1 MARKKLTIKR
11 DDIVKAALRL
21 FSEHG
26 YNKTS
31 VRQIVKEANT
41 SMGNLYF
48 HFPNKQSILEYLCSD
63 FVSILRKQIKKI
75 HSISVSPE
83 VGFALDFKIGYL
95 ATLED
100 ETFSKIFA
108 MARKTPE
115 IHQHSLENKRIR
127 LQTFFGEHISEE
139 ELLTL
144 AVAIQGIAD
153 SIFEQKRRKQLKTSA
168 DKLSNTII
176 DYSLRLL
183 GYSPFRIQEIIE
195 EVNQY
200 ILENKITPQK
210 FFSLPEIISKDESN
224 RIQNITTG

>member
-1 MARKKLTIKR
+1 MPPKKQKIKR
-11 DDIVKAALRL
+11 DDIIKAALKL
-21 FSEHG
+21 FSEVG

-31 VRQIVKEANT
+31 VREIVKEANT

-63 FVSILRKQIKKI
+63 FVDVLRKQIKKI
-75 HSISVSPE
+75 HDISVSPE

-100 ETFSKIFA
+100 KTFSKIFA

-127 LQTFFGEHISEE
+127 LQTFFGDRISED
-139 ELLTL
+139 ELEIMAT
-144 AVAIQGIAD
+144 AIQGIAD
-153 SIFEQKRRKQLKTSA
+153 SIFEQKRNKLIKTSSE
-168 DKLSNTII
+168 KLSNTII

-183 GYSPFRIQEIIE
+183 GYSQFRIQEIIE

-200 ILENKITPQK
+200 ISENNITPK
-210 FFSLPEIISKDESN
+210 EFFSFPEFVNKE
-224 RIQNITTG
+224 

>member
-1 MARKKLTIKR
+1 MAKKKSNIKR
-11 DDIVKAALRL
+11 DDIVKAALKL
-21 FSEHG
+21 FSENG

-63 FVSILRKQIKKI
+63 FVEVLRKQIKKI
-75 HSISVSPE
+75 RDVSVSPE

-127 LQTFFGEHISEE
+127 LQTFFGDRISED
-139 ELLTL
+139 ELETM

-153 SIFEQKRRKQLKTSA
+153 SIFEQKRRKLLKTSA
-168 DKLSNTII
+168 ENLSNTII

-183 GYSPFRIQEIIE
+183 GYSQFRIQEVIE
-195 EVNQY
+195 EVNHY
-200 ILENKITPQK
+200 IRENNITPQE
-210 FFSLPEIISKDESN
+210 FFSLPEISN
-224 RIQNITTG
+224 KKEAD

>member
-1 MARKKLTIKR
+1 MAVKKVKIKR
-11 DDIVKAALRL
+11 DEIVKAALKL

-31 VRQIVKEANT
+31 VRQIVKAANT

-63 FVSILRKQIKKI
+63 FVNVLRRQIKNI
-75 HSISVSPE
+75 HDVSVSPE

-100 ETFSKIFA
+100 DTFSKIFA

-127 LQTFFGEHISEE
+127 LHTFFGDRISEE
-139 ELLTL
+139 ELETM

-153 SIFEQKRRKQLKTSA
+153 SIFEQKRRKHLKTSSE
-168 DKLSNTII
+168 KLSNTII

-183 GYSPFRIQEIIE
+183 GYSQFRIQEIID
-195 EVNQY
+195 EVSQY
-200 ILENKITPQK
+200 INENNITPQK
-210 FFSLPEIISKDESN
+210 FFSLPEFSN
-224 RIQNITTG
+224 KE

>member
-1 MARKKLTIKR
+1 MAGKKLNIKR
-11 DDIVKAALRL
+11 DDIIKAALKL

-63 FVSILRKQIKKI
+63 FVEVLRKQIKKI
-75 HSISVSPE
+75 RDISVSPE

-100 ETFSKIFA
+100 KTFSKIFA

-127 LQTFFGEHISEE
+127 LQTFFGDRISED
-139 ELLTL
+139 ELETM

-168 DKLSNTII
+168 EKLSNTII

-183 GYSPFRIQEIIE
+183 GYSQFRIQEVIK
-195 EVNQY
+195 EVSHY
-200 ILENKITPQK
+200 IHENKITPQE
-210 FFSLPEIISKDESN
+210 FFSLPEISNKDK
-224 RIQNITTG
+224 TGLNTN

>member
-1 MARKKLTIKR
+1 MTKKRRTKIKR
-11 DDIVKAALRL
+11 DDIVKAALKL
-21 FSEHG
+21 FGEVG

-31 VRQIVKEANT
+31 VRQIVAEANT

-63 FVSILRKQIKKI
+63 FVNTLRKQIKKI
-75 HSISVSPE
+75 HTISISPE

-115 IHQHSLENKRIR
+115 IHRHSLENKQIR
-127 LQTFFGEHISEE
+127 LKTFFGNRISSEE
-139 ELLTL
+139 LETM
-144 AVAIQGIAD
+144 AAAIQGIAD
-153 SIFEQKRRKQLKTSA
+153 AIFEQKHNRSIKTNS

-183 GYSPFRIQEIIE
+183 GYSQFRIQEIIE

-200 ILENKITPQK
+200 IKDNKITPQD
-210 FFSLPEIISKDESN
+210 FFSLPEV
-224 RIQNITTG
+224 TGKG

>member
-1 MARKKLTIKR
+1 MPLKKSKIKR
-11 DDIVKAALRL
+11 DDIIKAALKL
-21 FSEHG
+21 FSELG

-31 VRQIVKEANT
+31 VRQIVKEADT

-63 FVSILRKQIKKI
+63 FVDVLRKQIKKI
-75 HSISVSPE
+75 HDISVSPE

-100 ETFSKIFA
+100 DTFSKIFA
-108 MARKTPE
+108 MARNTPE

-127 LQTFFGEHISEE
+127 LQTFFRDRISED
-139 ELLTL
+139 ELRTM
-144 AVAIQGIAD
+144 AAAIQGIAD
-153 SIFEQKRRKQLKTSA
+153 SIFEQKRNKMLKTSA
-168 DKLSNTII
+168 EKLSNTII

-183 GYSPFRIQEIIE
+183 GYSQFRIQEIIE

-200 ILENKITPQK
+200 IKQNNITPK
-210 FFSLPEIISKDESN
+210 EFFSLPEFTK
-224 RIQNITTG
+224 

>member
-1 MARKKLTIKR
+1 MPKKKPRIKR
-11 DDIVKAALRL
+11 DDIIKAALKL
-21 FSEHG
+21 FSELG

-63 FVSILRKQIKKI
+63 FVDVLRKQIRKI
-75 HSISVSPE
+75 HDISVSPE

-100 ETFSKIFA
+100 DTFSKIFA

-127 LQTFFGEHISEE
+127 LQTFFGDRISED
-139 ELLTL
+139 ELETM
-144 AVAIQGIAD
+144 AAAIQGIAD
-153 SIFEQKRRKQLKTSA
+153 SIFEQKRNKLLTTSA
-168 DKLSNTII
+168 EKLSNTII

-183 GYSPFRIQEIIE
+183 GYSQFRIQEIIE

-200 ILENKITPQK
+200 IKQNNITPK
-210 FFSLPEIISKDESN
+210 EFFSFPEL
-224 RIQNITTG
+224 